1 MEGLSPAT
9 TLVSGLLTLLYSC
22 TSMLSLLLC
31 TLQTISIFI
40 VGPSVPT
47 AVNIAPIAGGVVG
60 GLIAVILVV
69 LMVIVLVV
77 FLVQRVKGETTMM
90 CVQCAVMSA
99 LVV

>member
-1 MEGLSPAT
+1 MDGLSLAT
-9 TLVSGLLTLLYSC
+9 TLVSGLLTLLYLCVPVCYLYFS
-22 TSMLSLLLC
+22 C
-31 TLQTISIFI
+31 TLQTSTIFT
-40 VGPSVPT
+40 VGPPVP
-47 AVNIAPIAGGVVG
+47 VDIVPIAGGVVG